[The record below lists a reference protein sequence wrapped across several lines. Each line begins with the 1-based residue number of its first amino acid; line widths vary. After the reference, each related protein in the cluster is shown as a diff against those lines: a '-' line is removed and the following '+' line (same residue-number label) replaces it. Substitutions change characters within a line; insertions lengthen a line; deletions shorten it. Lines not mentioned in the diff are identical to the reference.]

1 MLRDRAERGGVIIAS
16 MEYEDLARVCDR
28 VLALVRGRLS
38 EELGP
43 GTLSVEA
50 LIAAA
55 RADR

>member
-1 MLRDRAERGGVIIAS
+1 MIIAS